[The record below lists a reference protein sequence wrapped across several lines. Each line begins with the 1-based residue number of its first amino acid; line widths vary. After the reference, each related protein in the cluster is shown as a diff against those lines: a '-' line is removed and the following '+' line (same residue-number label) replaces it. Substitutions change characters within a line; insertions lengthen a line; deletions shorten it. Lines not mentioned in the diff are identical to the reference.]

1 MKGSHSAQIGY
12 LDGHRYHYAVV
23 AGCKEIVKHEKELN
37 RLNVF
42 PIPDRDTGSNLKK
55 TLIPIVNTYPLWRP
69 EINLASQEIAD
80 LAAQFALGYSGII
93 FAEILFGL
101 AEGLKNY
108 SRIRTQDLGSISSSA
123 VNRAYRSLKQP
134 VEGTILSVL
143 REWSE
148 EVNRLCSSTNDFVF
162 LLEKSYQR
170 ALSAL
175 QNTPNQ
181 LDILRKNKVVDA
193 GGKAFVCFL
202 EGILGYIEKGKLKT
216 ISSHTRPTIDTTSEE
231 KRKAPFCAECC
242 VKADHLDRR
251 GLIKKLNEIG
261 LNLIFYG
268 ASQFA
273 KIHINTENPDDV
285 FSLVSQFGKV
295 SSKKV
300 YEFSDGPKAQAKES
314 ICLVSDSTCDL
325 ADELIEN
332 NPVYFVPIKV
342 HAEDKIY
349 TDRWD
354 IIPEEFYN
362 ILDSST
368 VLPKTSQPSLM
379 DFTQIYSH
387 LLAHYQSIVSVQISK
402 ELSGTYQTAVQASQS
417 LAFDR
422 ISVLDGNN
430 ISVGLGL
437 VLQEGIKA
445 VDQGEDLEKILIR
458 IQRAIKEIKIYIGL
472 PTLKYLVKGGRI
484 TRTKGF
490 IAGILNINPVL
501 SLNPQGKLVS
511 IDKARGKKKLKQ
523 KIMNFAIDRI
533 QQRAVEF
540 SVAVAHTNAPEFGRR
555 LALTIQNLIGQKV
568 EMVMN
573 ASPALGAHA
582 GPGAFG
588 VAVRTRGNESSS
600 QSDKTLKT

>member
-1 MKGSHSAQIGY
+1 MKRPHSVQIGY
-12 LDGHRYHYAVV
+12 LDGPRYQYAVV
-23 AGCKEIVKHEKELN
+23 AGCKEIIKHEKELN

-69 EINLASQEIAD
+69 EINLASQEIAG
-80 LAAQFALGYSGII
+80 LAVQFALGYSGII

-108 SRIRTQDLGSISSSA
+108 SRIRTQDLSSITSSA

-148 EVNRLCSSTNDFVF
+148 EVNRLCESTEDFVF
-162 LLEKSYQR
+162 LLKESYQR

-181 LDILRKNKVVDA
+181 LDVLRKNKVVDA
-193 GGKAFVCFL
+193 GGKAFVHFL
-202 EGILGYIEKGKLKT
+202 EGILGYIEKGKLEN
-216 ISSHTRPTIDTTSEE
+216 ISSHAHPTIDTPSEE
-231 KRKAPFCAECC
+231 IKKAPFCAECC
-242 VKADHLDRR
+242 VTADNLDRR
-251 GLIKKLNEIG
+251 GLIIKLNELG
-261 LNLIFYG
+261 QNLIFYG

-295 SSKKV
+295 SSKKI
-300 YEFSDGPKAQAKES
+300 YEFSDGPKAKEKES

-342 HAEDKIY
+342 HADDKIY

-417 LAFDR
+417 LALDR
-422 ISVLDGNN
+422 ISVLDGKN

-437 VLQEGIKA
+437 VLLEGIKA
-445 VDQGEDLEKILIR
+445 VDQGKDLEEVLNR
-458 IQRAIKEIKIYIGL
+458 IQRAIKDTKIYIGL

-484 TRTKGF
+484 TRAKGF

-501 SLNPQGKLVS
+501 SLSPQGKLVPV
-511 IDKARGKKKLKQ
+511 DKARGKKRLKQ
-523 KIMNFAIDRI
+523 KIMNFVTDRI

-540 SVAVAHTNAPEFGRR
+540 SVAVAHTNAPDIGRR
-555 LALTIQNLIGQKV
+555 LARKIQDLIGQKV

-573 ASPALGAHA
+573 VSPALGAHA

-588 VAVRTRGNESSS
+588 MAVLTRVDESSF
-600 QSDKTLKT
+600 QPD

>member
-1 MKGSHSAQIGY
+1 MKKQYSIQISY
-12 LDGHRYHYAVV
+12 LDGHRYQYAVV
-23 AGCKEIVKHEKELN
+23 AGCEEIIKHEKELN
-37 RLNVF
+37 QINVF

-55 TLIPIVNTYPLWRP
+55 TLLPIVNTYPLWRP
-69 EINLASQEIAD
+69 EISLVSREIAD
-80 LAAQFALGYSGII
+80 LAVQSALGYSGII
-93 FAEILFGL
+93 FAEILVGV
-101 AEGLKNY
+101 AEGLKNF
-108 SRIRTQDLGSISSSA
+108 SRIRTQDLVSITSSA
-123 VNRAYRSLKQP
+123 VDRAYRSLKQP

-143 REWSE
+143 REWSD
-148 EVNRLCSSTNDFVF
+148 EVNRICASTKDFVF
-162 LLEKSYQR
+162 LLKESHQK

-181 LDILRKNKVVDA
+181 LDVLRKNKVVDA
-193 GGKAFVCFL
+193 GGKAFVHFL
-202 EGILGYIEKGKLKT
+202 EGVLGYIEKGKLEP
-216 ISSHTRPTIDTTSEE
+216 ISSHARSTIDTISEE
-231 KRKAPFCAECC
+231 IKKAPFCAECC
-242 VKADHLDRR
+242 VKADHLERR
-251 GLIKKLNEIG
+251 GLITKLNELG
-261 LNLIFYG
+261 QNLIFYG

-285 FSLVSQFGKV
+285 FSTVSQFGKV

-300 YEFSDGPKAQAKES
+300 FEFSEGPKAQAKEA

-342 HAEDKIY
+342 HADDKIY

-362 ILDSST
+362 ILNSST
-368 VLPKTSQPSLM
+368 LLPKTSQPSLM

-387 LLAHYQSIVSVQISK
+387 LLAHYKSIVSVQISK

-417 LAFDR
+417 LTLDR
-422 ISVLDGNN
+422 ISVLDGKN

-437 VLQEGIKA
+437 VLLEGIKA
-445 VDQGEDLEKILIR
+445 VDQGKNLEEVLTC
-458 IQRAIKEIKIYIGL
+458 IQRAIKDIKIYIGL

-484 TRTKGF
+484 TRAKGF

-501 SLNPQGKLVS
+501 SLSPQGKLAS
-511 IDKARGKKKLKQ
+511 IDKARGKKRLKQ
-523 KIMNFAIDRI
+523 KIINFVTDRI

-540 SVAVAHTNAPEFGRR
+540 SVAVAHTNAPDIGHR
-555 LALTIQNLIGQKV
+555 LAGRIQDLIGQKV

-588 VAVRTRGNESSS
+588 MAVLIRVDDSTTIPSG
-600 QSDKTLKT
+600 

>member
-1 MKGSHSAQIGY
+1 MKRPHSVQIGY
-12 LDGHRYHYAVV
+12 LDGHRYQYAVV

-69 EINLASQEIAD
+69 EINLASQKIAD

-108 SRIRTQDLGSISSSA
+108 SRIRTQDLGSITSSA

-148 EVNRLCSSTNDFVF
+148 EVNELCSSTNDFVF

-193 GGKAFVCFL
+193 GGKAFVRFL

-251 GLIKKLNEIG
+251 GLIKKLNELG
-261 LNLIFYG
+261 RGMIFYG
-268 ASQFA
+268 ASQFV
-273 KIHINTENPDDV
+273 KIHINTENPEDV

-379 DFTQIYSH
+379 DFTQIFSH

-402 ELSGTYQTAVQASQS
+402 ELSGTYQTAVQASES
-417 LAFDR
+417 LALDR

-430 ISVGLGL
+430 LSVGLGL
-437 VLQEGIKA
+437 VLLEGIKA
-445 VDQGEDLEKILIR
+445 VDQGKDLEEVLNR
-458 IQRAIKEIKIYIGL
+458 IQRAIKDIKIYIGL

-501 SLNPQGKLVS
+501 SLNPQGKFVS
-511 IDKARGKKKLKQ
+511 IDKARGKKRLKQ
-523 KIMNFAIDRI
+523 KIMNFVIDRI
-533 QQRAVEF
+533 QRRTVEF
-540 SVAVAHTNAPEFGRR
+540 SVAVAHTNAPEIGRR

-588 VAVRTRGNESSS
+588 VAVLTRVDESSS